1 LAAFGAVFGSDV
13 WDTRC
18 GRHVSGG
25 CVATRV
31 ASQRSNGFQELPA
44 VTHGTNADFLQV
56 LQRKARENLLVYLVV
71 QKCRLVSFAAQ
82 APQPNRD
89 VHGGPSPAH
98 MIVELKLPVQRPR
111 KPRVEMTLA
120 VLHDI
125 QMAKLD

>member
-1 LAAFGAVFGSDV
+1 MTD
-13 WDTRC
+13 R
-18 GRHVSGG
+18 
-25 CVATRV
+25 
-31 ASQRSNGFQELPA
+31 
-44 VTHGTNADFLQV
+44 TNADFLQV
-56 LQRKARENLLVYLVV
+56 LLREAREDPFVNLVLAEGP
-71 QKCRLVSFAAQ
+71 LVSFEAK
-82 APQPNRD
+82 APQPKQD